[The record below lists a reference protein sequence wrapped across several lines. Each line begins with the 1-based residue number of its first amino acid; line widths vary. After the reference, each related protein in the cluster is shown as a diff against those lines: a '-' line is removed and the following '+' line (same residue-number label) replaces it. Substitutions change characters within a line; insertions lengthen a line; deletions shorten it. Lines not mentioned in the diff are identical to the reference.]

1 MSIFNAR
8 RLSFINKAEKKNA
21 GNSDE
26 KGHLISWKFNKS
38 SLADG
43 VWKTKGLLSRDGQ
56 GG

>member
-1 MSIFNAR
+1 MQGDSPS
-8 RLSFINKAEKKNA
+8 LTKLKKNA
-21 GNSDE
+21 GNCDE

>member
-1 MSIFNAR
+1 MQGDSPS
-8 RLSFINKAEKKNA
+8 LTKLKEKKKKS

-26 KGHLISWKFNKS
+26 KGHLISWKFTKS
-38 SLADG
+38 SSADG